1 MKMFS
6 ALSMIACVM
15 LSFLIASEAFQRPT
29 TFNTRKQTQLTMVSG
44 NKANF
49 GIFSPAVV
57 VAKFVL
63 GEAKLNKV
71 SIVPARDGRL
81 FNRALVNRAKDHR

>member
-6 ALSMIACVM
+6 SFAMIVSCVILSMM
-15 LSFLIASEAFQRPT
+15 LTTTQAFQRLS
-29 TFNTRKQTQLTMVSG
+29 TFNTRKLQSTQLTMVSG

-49 GIFSPAVV
+49 GLFSPAVV
-57 VAKFVL
+57 AAKFVL

-71 SIVPARDGRL
+71 GMSVLIS
-81 FNRALVNRAKDHR
+81 

>member
-1 MKMFS
+1 
-6 ALSMIACVM
+6 M
-15 LSFLIASEAFQRPT
+15 LSSIATVVIVLLLALTTEAFQGTQTMRSP
-29 TFNTRKQTQLTMVSG
+29 RSIQSTQLKMVSG

-57 VAKFVL
+57 VAKVVL

-71 SIVPARDGRL
+71 CDQTTTVS
-81 FNRALVNRAKDHR
+81 

>member
-1 MKMFS
+1 MMSSFATVVI
-6 ALSMIACVM
+6 ALLLA
-15 LSFLIASEAFQRPT
+15 LTTEAFQGTQMMRSP
-29 TFNTRKQTQLTMVSG
+29 RSIQSTQLKMVSG

-49 GIFSPAVV
+49 GLFSPAVV

-71 SIVPARDGRL
+71 CNQSTSVS
-81 FNRALVNRAKDHR
+81 

>member
-1 MKMFS
+1 MLSSFAAVITIVLIL
-6 ALSMIACVM
+6 ALST
-15 LSFLIASEAFQRPT
+15 EAFQRT
-29 TFNTRKQTQLTMVSG
+29 QTVRSPRSIQSTKLKMVSG

-71 SIVPARDGRL
+71 
-81 FNRALVNRAKDHR
+81 